1 MSCLSETDIRNAV
14 QDVLANEK
22 NVELVESTDTFIEYY
37 DTEGDYSRIYYFP
50 EKIDRQHIRNI
61 LMYDKEVA
69 EHINIESLIDF
80 LLAEIDKNALSACQY
95 ILLQW
100 EDDDGY
106 SKAAQEFYNRT
117 DDEYAVCALENII
130 GLTWVERQS
139 VLINVRKI
147 LEVSDEFED
156 ELSYEDFKLG
166 FLSSLFH
173 EFRHLLYECHELIK
187 IGTDEYLQDGGIEE
201 YVEEY
206 GNTNAERTLR
216 KYEKMFI

>member
-14 QDVLANEK
+14 QDALVNEK
-22 NVELVESTDTFIEYY
+22 NVELVENTDMFIEYY
-37 DTEGDYSRIYYFP
+37 DSETDYSRIFFFP
-50 EKIDRQHIRNI
+50 EQIDRQHIRNI
-61 LMYDKEVA
+61 LIYDKEVA
-69 EHINIESLIDF
+69 AHINIEQLIDF
-80 LLAEIDKNALSACQY
+80 ILSEIDHNALSVCRY

-100 EDDDGY
+100 EDDDGC
-106 SKAAQEFYNRT
+106 SDAAQELYNRT
-117 DDEYAVCALENII
+117 DDEYAVYALEDLI
-130 GLTWVERQS
+130 GLTWVERQT

-173 EFRHLLYECHELIK
+173 EFRHLLYECHELIE
-187 IGTDEYLQDGGIEE
+187 IGTEEYPQDGGIEE

-206 GNTNAERTLR
+206 GNISAERTLK